1 MSVSPAKSIDDLREK
16 IKSNQNS
23 DITKPDDSRV
33 VIAEMQLNALLKMS
47 DDTNEIFSQVHKDE
61 VFDISR
67 AIVFSRSCLPSVSE
81 RMKSHGAEHIFTL
94 PILETFIRENFRHLH
109 KADRAR
115 VSEYLQG
122 LQNISREAQP
132 QLSDVQKQSLLK
144 RLV

>member
-1 MSVSPAKSIDDLREK
+1 MSTPAKSIDDLKEK
-16 IKSNQNS
+16 IKSKQNQE
-23 DITKPDDSRV
+23 ITRPDDSRV

-47 DDTNEIFSQVHKDE
+47 DDTNEIFSQVRKDE

-67 AIVFSRSCLPSVSE
+67 AIVFSRSCLPSVSD
-81 RMKSHGAEHIFTL
+81 RMRAHGTEHIFTL

-109 KADRAR
+109 KADRSR

-122 LQNISREAQP
+122 LQNISRETQSP
-132 QLSDVQKQSLLK
+132 LSEGQKQSLLK